1 MSTTTSSE
9 LKPRR
14 CRECGEG
21 IVRPVAKRGRRMPFR
36 NLAALPVPASLAIP
50 TCNQCGAEWIDPKTA
65 KALDD
70 ALQGAY
76 ADELHK
82 RLDAALDAIL
92 AFGGISQRRIEQVLG
107 LSPGYLSRVRSRR
120 GDASAQLV
128 SALALIAEDPKRR
141 LNELDQVWQPE
152 A

>member
-1 MSTTTSSE
+1 MSE
-9 LKPRR
+9 YKPRR

-21 IVRPVAKRGRRMPFR
+21 MVRPLAKRGRRMAFR
-36 NLAALPVPASLAIP
+36 NLTGLPVPASLQIP
-50 TCNQCGAEWIDPKTA
+50 TCDNCGTEYIDPKTA

-70 ALQGAY
+70 ALQGVY
-76 ADELHK
+76 AEELHK
-82 RLDAALDAIL
+82 RLEAALETIL
-92 AFGGISQRRIEQVLG
+92 ATVGVSQRLIEQVLG

-128 SALALIAEDPKRR
+128 SALALIAEDPKRQ
-141 LNELDQVWQPE
+141 LKVLEHVWHPD

>member
-1 MSTTTSSE
+1 MSE
-9 LKPRR
+9 FKPRR

-21 IVRPVAKRGRRMPFR
+21 TVRPVAKAGRTMPFR
-36 NLAALPVPASLAIP
+36 NMAALAVPSTLAIP
-50 TCNQCGAEWIDPKTA
+50 TCDHCGNEWIDPKTA
-65 KALDD
+65 RAIDE

-76 ADELHK
+76 AEELHK
-82 RLDAALDAIL
+82 RLEAALVTIL
-92 AFGGISQRRIEQVLG
+92 AAADVSQRRLEQLLG
-107 LSPGYLSRVRSRR
+107 LSIGYLSRVRSKR

-141 LNELDQVWQPE
+141 LNELDHVWQPE